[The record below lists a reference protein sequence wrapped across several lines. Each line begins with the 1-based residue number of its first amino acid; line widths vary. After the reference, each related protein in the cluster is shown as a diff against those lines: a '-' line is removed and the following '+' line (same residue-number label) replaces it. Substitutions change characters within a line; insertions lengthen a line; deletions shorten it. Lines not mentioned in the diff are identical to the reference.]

1 LLTMTVWR
9 YMLWPVSDSPETTEG
24 NRAVVMDRNTV
35 PDLDTVNRSIDETFI
50 KSLCKLLDVSIGN
63 FWQEA
68 TTAGSKHQV
77 LLGHWL
83 RRQTVAQLV
92 LLWDEIKPRGARD
105 LSQTKREDIVKEIVG
120 VHTLRPLA
128 LPWGI
133 R

>member
-1 LLTMTVWR
+1 MTVWR
-9 YMLWPVSDSPETTEG
+9 YMLWPVSDSTETTEG
-24 NRAVVMDRNTV
+24 NRAAVMDRNTV

-68 TTAGSKHQV
+68 TTPGSKQQV

-83 RRQTVAQLV
+83 RRQTINQLV
-92 LLWDEIKPRGARD
+92 LLWDEIKPKGSRE
-105 LSQTKREDIVKEIVG
+105 LSQTKRDDIVKAILS
-120 VHTLRPLA
+120 VHMLKPLTLPR
-128 LPWGI
+128 GI